1 MCLQHN
7 VQWKPKMLS
16 KREGAQGIL
25 QQRPSSEREKQT
37 RQIYTAKQ
45 AGRHTLTIKLM
56 EAN

>member
-1 MCLQHN
+1 
-7 VQWKPKMLS
+7 MLT
-16 KREGAQGIL
+16 KREGARGIL

-45 AGRHTLTIKLM
+45 AGRHTRTIKLM